1 MIKLST
7 EEMEVITF
15 IPKGKKNAISRGA
28 LAASAGYSDR
38 RVREIIVQLQQ
49 KGYMICNMSG
59 GEGYFIAADLD
70 EIDAYYRQEK
80 ARAVSI
86 FKRIKPMRQVL
97 KLNGRTV

>member
-1 MIKLST
+1 MKKLST
-7 EEMEVITF
+7 EEMEVLF
-15 IPKGKKNAISRGA
+15 YIPEGKKNAISRGA

-38 RVREIIVQLQQ
+38 HVREIIAQLQQ

-59 GEGYFIAADLD
+59 GEGYFVAADLD
-70 EIDAYYRQEK
+70 EIEAYYRQEQ

-97 KLNGRTV
+97 KLNGRAV